1 MRPFASVLEF
11 APPMAEGLQGY
22 AHFGSSGIMGYMHT
36 LTPVGERRQGPP
48 MSAPETA
55 KWWGSSYQQMH
66 ARKVAWGRIL
76 CERVHVGMLCI
87 GEGCSAGAL
96 QQSVGVCQSKSYN
109 TGSW

>member
-1 MRPFASVLEF
+1 
-11 APPMAEGLQGY
+11 
-22 AHFGSSGIMGYMHT
+22 
-36 LTPVGERRQGPP
+36 

-76 CERVHVGMLCI
+76 CERVQVGMLCV

-96 QQSVGVCQSKSYN
+96 QQSGGVCQ
-109 TGSW
+109 